1 MIIFYACKSNQLVEA
16 IRNRGWAEIIK
27 ICESQPDHNHSFYMA
42 KQWCRIKLTGE
53 RSACVMLPLHYI
65 VIMADGSKECMQAI
79 EAVTKVFPHALECKE
94 SSLART
100 PLHLACLHE
109 DNLGMAGCCDHL
121 IRFLLHA
128 YPDAAMERDRLLRL
142 PLHYAAANDANVG
155 EAALHELLESYPE
168 ATTARDGQGWLPLHV
183 ACHYKSIL
191 RTIQAL
197 CAVNPDAVVAMTPL
211 DRETPYELVRK
222 QRDNSDFKDR
232 YEILDFLAEKSKYYV
247 PTPTPFMDSFVSDNF
262 IHPIY

>member
-1 MIIFYACKSNQLVEA
+1 MIIFYACKSNLLVEA
-16 IRNRGWAEIIK
+16 IRNRSWNEIIE
-27 ICESQPDHNHSFYMA
+27 ICESQSEHSHSAQMA

-53 RSACVMLPLHYI
+53 KSACVIMLPLHYI
-65 VIMADGSKECMQAI
+65 VIMADGSKESLQAV
-79 EAVTKVFPHALECKE
+79 EAVAKLHPHALECKE

-109 DNLGMAGCCDHL
+109 DYMLGIGGCNHL
-121 IRFLLHA
+121 ILFLLHA
-128 YPDAAMERDRLLRL
+128 YPDAAMERDRLLRT

-155 EAALHELLESYPE
+155 ERALHELLESYPE

-183 ACHYKSIL
+183 ACHYKSNF

-197 CAVNPDAVVAMTPL
+197 NAVNPDAVVAMTPL
-211 DRETPYELVRK
+211 DLETPYELVQK
-222 QRDNSDFKDR
+222 QSDIGFKDK
-232 YEILDFLAEKSKYYV
+232 YEILDFLAEKAKYYV